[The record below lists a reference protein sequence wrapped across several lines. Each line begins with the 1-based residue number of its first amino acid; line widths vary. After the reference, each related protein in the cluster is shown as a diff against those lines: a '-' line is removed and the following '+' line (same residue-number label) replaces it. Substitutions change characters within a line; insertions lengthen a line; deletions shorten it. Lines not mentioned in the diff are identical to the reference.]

1 MTHSATPW
9 EKLGRY
15 LTGEASPQEA
25 AEARRWLEEHRSDA
39 EFVAAIERLSDGTG
53 MPAVDVEAALR
64 HVKARN
70 ATSVGAALRDTAP
83 TPSPARPRLRL
94 VRSTGWTTRLEVLA
108 TAATIVIAVGI
119 FAYRAIGTP
128 RQAPEVAYQTGVGQ
142 RDSVR
147 LEDGSVVLLGPVSSI
162 VVRGREVELT
172 GAGYFRVVHD
182 ERRPFTV
189 RAAGSVIRDIGT
201 EFSVQSVDTDS
212 AVRVVVSE
220 GTVALRRGQAEVTLE
235 QGDVGSVAAGR
246 LEARRG
252 AATPEDLAWTR
263 GQLIFRNTPLAQ
275 VAMDLRRW
283 YGIEVRVG
291 DSSLTRRH
299 FTGSFTTEPRERV
312 VDVLALA
319 LGASAEL
326 RGDTAFISPTARR
339 K

>member
-1 MTHSATPW
+1 MTHPATPW

-15 LTGEASPQEA
+15 LSGEASPQEA
-25 AEARRWLEEHRSDA
+25 AEARQWLDA
-39 EFVAAIERLSDGTG
+39 HPADADFVAAIERLSAGTG
-53 MPAVDVEAALR
+53 VPAVDVEAALR
-64 HVKARN
+64 RVRARN
-70 ATSVGAALRDTAP
+70 AGSVGTAAA
-83 TPSPARPRLRL
+83 PARRGLRL
-94 VRSTGWTTRLEVLA
+94 MRSSGWTTRLEVLA
-108 TAATIVIAVGI
+108 TAAAIVIAVGI
-119 FAYRAIGTP
+119 FAYRALDP
-128 RQAPEVAYQTGVGQ
+128 WAEASQVVHETGVGQ

-147 LEDGSVVLLGPVSSI
+147 LDDGSVVLLGPASRI
-162 VVRGREVELT
+162 VVRGRDVELT

-201 EFSVQSVDTDS
+201 EFSVQSAEMDS
-212 AVRVVVSE
+212 VVRVVVSE
-220 GTVALRRGQAEVTLE
+220 GTVALRRGQVEVTLE

-291 DSSLTRRH
+291 DTSLTRRH

>member
-1 MTHSATPW
+1 MTHPATPW
-9 EKLGRY
+9 DKIGRY
-15 LTGEASPQEA
+15 QTGEASLQEA
-25 AEARRWLEEHRSDA
+25 AEVRLWLEEHRADA
-39 EFVAAIERLSDGTG
+39 DFVAAIERLADGTG

-64 HVKARN
+64 RVKARN
-70 ATSVGAALRDTAP
+70 EAG
-83 TPSPARPRLRL
+83 PARTAAPARRGLRRM
-94 VRSTGWTTRLEVLA
+94 RSTGWATRIEVLA
-108 TAATIVIAVGI
+108 TAATIVIAAGV
-119 FAYRAIGTP
+119 FAYRAFDDS
-128 RQAPEVAYQTGVGQ
+128 RVAPAVAYQTGIGQ

-147 LEDGSVVLLGPVSSI
+147 LDDGSVVLLGPASRI
-162 VVRGREVELT
+162 VVRGREVDLT

-182 ERRPFTV
+182 DRRPFTV

-201 EFSVQSVDTDS
+201 EFSVQSANADS
-212 AVRVVVSE
+212 AVHVVVTE
-220 GTVALRRGQAEVTLE
+220 GTVALRRGEVEVTLE
-235 QGDVGSVAAGR
+235 QGDVGSVAGGR

-252 AATPEDLAWTR
+252 AATAEDLAWTR

-291 DSSLTRRH
+291 DTSLTRRH

-326 RGDTAFISPTARR
+326 RGDTAFINPTARR

>member
-1 MTHSATPW
+1 MTQPATPW

-15 LTGEASPQEA
+15 LAGEASPQEA
-25 AEARRWLEEHRSDA
+25 AEARQWLDEHPADA
-39 EFVAAIERLSDGTG
+39 GFVAAIERLGAGNG

-64 HVKARN
+64 RVRARN
-70 ATSVGAALRDTAP
+70 AGKAETAP
-83 TPSPARPRLRL
+83 APARRRLGHT
-94 VRSTGWTTRLEVLA
+94 RSTGWTSRLAVMA
-108 TAATIVIAVGI
+108 AAATIVIAVGI
-119 FAYRAIGTP
+119 VAYRELGPTRAA
-128 RQAPEVAYQTGVGQ
+128 REVTYQTGVGQ

-147 LEDGSVVLLGPVSSI
+147 LDDGSVVVLGPASRI
-162 VVRGREVELT
+162 AVRGREVDLT
-172 GAGYFRVVHD
+172 GVGYFRVVHD

-201 EFSVQSVDTDS
+201 EFSVQSMETDS

-220 GTVALRRGQAEVTLE
+220 GTVALRRGQVEVTLE

-291 DSSLTRRH
+291 DTSLARRH